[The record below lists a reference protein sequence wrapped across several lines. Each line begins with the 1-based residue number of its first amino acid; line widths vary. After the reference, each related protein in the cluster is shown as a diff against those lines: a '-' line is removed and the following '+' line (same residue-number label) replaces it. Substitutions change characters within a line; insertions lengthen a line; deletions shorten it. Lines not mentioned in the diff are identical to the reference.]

1 MTGNIAA
8 DSKYQSVADA
18 DTDLAFAVW
27 SLLHQTT
34 DVISR
39 AREKELSQ
47 YNIALRQVAALRI
60 INLLGEKATPKQLA
74 QSLFRKPH
82 TISSILDRMDNEGL
96 IVKHNDLA
104 RRNLIRV
111 SLTEK
116 GKQACRQAE
125 KRESIH
131 GILACLSDEE
141 MRQLRSLLF
150 RLRTRALEAM
160 NVTVEP
166 GLPASAGSE

>member
-1 MTGNIAA
+1 MTRNTAI
-8 DSKYQSVADA
+8 DSKQLSVADTDA
-18 DTDLAFAVW
+18 DLAFVVW

-60 INLLGEKATPKQLA
+60 IDLLGKKATPKQLA
-74 QSLFRKPH
+74 QSLFRQPH

-96 IVKHNDLA
+96 IEKHNDLE

-116 GKQACRQAE
+116 GKLACQQAE

-131 GILACLSDEE
+131 SILSCLSDAE

-150 RLRTRALEAM
+150 RLRSRALEEM
-160 NVTVEP
+160 NITEKP
-166 GLPASAGSE
+166 GLPASTGNE